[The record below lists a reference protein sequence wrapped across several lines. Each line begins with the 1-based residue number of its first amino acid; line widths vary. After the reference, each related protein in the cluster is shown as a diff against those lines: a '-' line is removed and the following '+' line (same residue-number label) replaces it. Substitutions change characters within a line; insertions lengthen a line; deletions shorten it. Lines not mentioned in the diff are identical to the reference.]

1 MSGET
6 VGIVLAAINGI
17 GIAIGGIITVW
28 RSVATTNVKT
38 LEERLEAVEK
48 DLAIEREFSTDMAR
62 WGHSAT
68 LEAASQGITLPDIP
82 KRRVREE

>member
-6 VGIVLAAINGI
+6 VGIVLAAINGL

-38 LEERLEAVEK
+38 LEQRLDDVEA
-48 DLAIEREFSTDMAR
+48 DLAIERDFSTAMAR
-62 WGHSAT
+62 WGHDAM

-82 KRRVREE
+82 IRRSREG